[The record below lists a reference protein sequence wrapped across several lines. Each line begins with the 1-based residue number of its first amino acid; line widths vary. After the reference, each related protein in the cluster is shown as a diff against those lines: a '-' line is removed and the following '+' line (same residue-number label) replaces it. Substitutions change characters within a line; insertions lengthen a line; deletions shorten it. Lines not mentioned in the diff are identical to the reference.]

1 MPPYP
6 ARLSPAARYAAL
18 ALLLLLGA
26 AAWQSGAAAA
36 NIVIESPGSE
46 ETVHDN
52 LGQVTVSVK
61 VEGADRASAT
71 PAFQAVV
78 DGKPFGGVQRS
89 PTFKLEG
96 IERGEHTLRV
106 QLLDG
111 NGGVLAESQAVKFY
125 MWQASRLF
133 PSRK

>member
-1 MPPYP
+1 MRAHT
-6 ARLSPAARYAAL
+6 ARLSSATRYAVL

-26 AAWQSGAAAA
+26 AWQNGAAAA

-61 VEGADRASAT
+61 VESADRAST
-71 PAFQAVV
+71 PFAFQAMV

-96 IERGEHTLRV
+96 MERGEHTLRV
-106 QLLDG
+106 QLLDSSG
-111 NGGVLAESQAVKFY
+111 NLLAESQAVKFY

-133 PSRK
+133 PSRM